1 MPIHLAL
8 GDITEFEADAIVNA
22 ANSLLVGGGGVCGAI
37 MTAGGPSIA
46 EECNAWVAENG
57 PVGPGCAA
65 ITGAGNLPA
74 RHVIHAVGP
83 MWHGGETGEP
93 EQLASAYHSA
103 TSLADDQGLTSIA
116 FASISTGIFGYPVEL
131 AAPVAMS
138 AVQGAMRTTQSI
150 NIVTLVLHNQEAY
163 DVYEKA
169 LSALYD

>member
-22 ANSLLVGGGGVCGAI
+22 ANSLLVGGGGVCAAI

-46 EECNAWVAENG
+46 EECNAWIERKG
-57 PVGPGCAA
+57 PVAPGGAA
-65 ITGAGNLPA
+65 ITGAGTLPA

-83 MWHGGETGEP
+83 MWHGGETGEA
-93 EQLASAYHSA
+93 EQLANAYRSAA
-103 TSLADDQGLTSIA
+103 MLADVHGLSDIA
-116 FASISTGIFGYPVEL
+116 FASISTGIFGYPTEL
-131 AAPVAMS
+131 AAPVALG
-138 AVQGAMRTTQSI
+138 AVQGAMRATHSVNTA
-150 NIVTLVLHNQEAY
+150 TLVLHDQETY